1 MAKGCYCQGVLPF
14 EKPTTEVY
22 IFKRAT
28 LSSLAMKEYT
38 SKEDLSTKKQ
48 AFLLK
53 AKC

>member
-38 SKEDLSTKKQ
+38 SRRFKYKETSTST
-48 AFLLK
+48 
-53 AKC
+53 